1 MRQLL
6 PETVYARTGKADA
19 SAFVPRAVDVLGGE
33 AALNDLDIAALGW
46 VRPAALV
53 DAYRRARRQFEQ
65 GADGYAGPMFNVWMT
80 LAVNAW
86 YRSMFV
92 EDSSHERLRE
102 RQDSRRQPSGRSAR
116 HAARPEAVQIPGA
129 R

>member
-1 MRQLL
+1 
-6 PETVYARTGKADA
+6 
-19 SAFVPRAVDVLGGE
+19 
-33 AALNDLDIAALGW
+33 
-46 VRPAALV
+46 
-53 DAYRRARRQFEQ
+53 
-65 GADGYAGPMFNVWMT
+65 MFNVWMT

-116 HAARPEAVQIPGA
+116 HAVRPEAVQIPGA
-129 R
+129 RWYGSIAKLTQGTLSMNADFCGGGFRMNQMCL